1 MITILADE
9 NVESRIVNLL
19 RENGY
24 QVRYVSELSQGI
36 SDTEVLDQ
44 AVKDVHVLLTADKDF
59 GELHYK
65 HGQKHRGVL
74 FYRLA
79 KMTTLQKA
87 QLILDTIKTN
97 QKELADAFTVLTN
110 NKIRIRR
117 P

>member
-24 QVRYVSELSQGI
+24 QVQYISESNQGI
-36 SDTEVLDQ
+36 SDSQVLDQ
-44 AVKDVHVLLTADKDF
+44 AVRAIHLLLTADKDF
-59 GELHYK
+59 GELHYRY
-65 HGQKHRGVL
+65 GQVHHGVL
-74 FYRLA
+74 FYRLS
-79 KMTTLQKA
+79 KMTTLEKA
-87 QLILDTIKTN
+87 QIILEAIQAN
-97 QKELADAFTVLTN
+97 QNDLVDAFTVLTN